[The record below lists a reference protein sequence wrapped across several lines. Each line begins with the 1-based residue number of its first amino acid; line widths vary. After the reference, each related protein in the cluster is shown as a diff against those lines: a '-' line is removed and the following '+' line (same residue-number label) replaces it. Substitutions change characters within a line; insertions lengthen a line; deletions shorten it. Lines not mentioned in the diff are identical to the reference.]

1 MREVLYHLNILREN
15 TTLKIVEAV
24 LQNLYLKIYCE
35 QKKYVYIYM
44 YKCLQ
49 LPWYVKEDLEK
60 I

>member
-35 QKKYVYIYM
+35 QKKCIYIY
-44 YKCLQ
+44 
-49 LPWYVKEDLEK
+49 V
-60 I
+60 